1 MESSIAVFLLRHPA
15 REHVPINPPT
25 SMGTSMYICQTFVLQ
40 DICITY
46 VENSR
51 WTMAYARN
59 QSAACS
65 LTPHEGGHGVHSIE
79 LTQRVVTLTN
89 MGALSVIF
97 HQWVQ
102 HLTH

>member
-25 SMGTSMYICQTFVLQ
+25 SMGTSMYICQTFFTGDMQ
-40 DICITY
+40 KH
-46 VENSR
+46 VEHPR

-89 MGALSVIF
+89 MGVLSVIF